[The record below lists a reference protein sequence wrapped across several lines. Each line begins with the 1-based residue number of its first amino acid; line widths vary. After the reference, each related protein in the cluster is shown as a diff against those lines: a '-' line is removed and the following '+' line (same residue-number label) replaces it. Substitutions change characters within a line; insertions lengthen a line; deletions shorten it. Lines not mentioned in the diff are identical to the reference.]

1 MAAQMISNIIR
12 VTENCPT
19 SRLHSKR
26 LFVKK
31 DQRKKQSRKKTKQ
44 IKTKQNKNKNKT
56 KQNKTKQNKTKQNKT
71 KQNKTKQ
78 NKTKQ
83 NKTTVLPRS
92 LSCLCFL
99 PTMYVTCTCFPY
111 PITSFVI
118 KTLTPAADWTAIA
131 PKSQCYFD
139 SSLVLRFLSG
149 PLIPLWSFDSSLNL
163 WFLSGPSIPLWS
175 FDSTQKS
182 QCYLDS

>member
-1 MAAQMISNIIR
+1 MHTFWKKKKLSSLASMEDQTHLTLGKHTHTHKKKNDPSIMG
-12 VTENCPT
+12 
-19 SRLHSKR
+19 
-26 LFVKK
+26 KK
-31 DQRKKQSRKKTKQ
+31 DE
-44 IKTKQNKNKNKT
+44 TKQNKTQQNKTKQNKNKT
-56 KQNKTKQNKTKQNKT
+56 KQNKTKQNKTKK
-71 KQNKTKQ
+71 
-78 NKTKQ
+78 
-83 NKTTVLPRS
+83 TVLPSS

-99 PTMYVTCTCFPY
+99 PAMYVTCICLPY